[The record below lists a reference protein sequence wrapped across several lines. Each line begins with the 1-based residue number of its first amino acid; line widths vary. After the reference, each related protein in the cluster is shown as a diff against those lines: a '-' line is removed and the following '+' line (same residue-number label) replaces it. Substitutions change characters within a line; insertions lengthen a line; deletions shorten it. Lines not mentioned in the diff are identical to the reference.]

1 MGTHPLSGERLPDRL
16 MVASSPTPP
25 SSGTSRR
32 AFFSLLVM
40 LTVTA
45 LQPLP
50 VSGQARPE
58 NAPLG
63 VVMQAQPRR
72 LANQRVL
79 VDYSVRVEGTALQ
92 PGMVLAAWR
101 ATRYGELEG
110 PPHALTGWMV
120 VNAVAPGMVLA
131 RQLPASAPERERLNP
146 PVPVVFDEVRLE
158 TSVLTL
164 APGGAGVELK
174 NLFPQPGPVLAPE
187 ALKVLGE
194 LSKSVGALDQAL
206 VVVYHP
212 PGAPAEALRVAYEQA
227 QALGQALKAQPGMA
241 GSTFYPVVMP
251 LPGQGQALRAELRPF
266 AAQKSG
272 DSSSK

>member
-1 MGTHPLSGERLPDRL
+1 MGTHPLSEDRLPERLML
-16 MVASSPTPP
+16 ASSPTTPT
-25 SSGTSRR
+25 SGMSRR
-32 AFFSLLVM
+32 AFFTLLM
-40 LTVTA
+40 LTATA

-58 NAPLG
+58 NTPLG

-79 VDYSVRVEGTALQ
+79 VDYSVRVEGTSLQ

-131 RQLPASAPERERLNP
+131 RQLPAIAPERERLNP

-174 NLFPQPGPVLAPE
+174 NLFPQPGSVLAPE

-206 VVVYHP
+206 LVVYHP
-212 PGAPAEALRVAYEQA
+212 PGAPAEALRLAYEQA
-227 QALGQALKAQPGMA
+227 QALVQALKAQPGMA
-241 GSTFYPVVMP
+241 GSTFFPVVMP